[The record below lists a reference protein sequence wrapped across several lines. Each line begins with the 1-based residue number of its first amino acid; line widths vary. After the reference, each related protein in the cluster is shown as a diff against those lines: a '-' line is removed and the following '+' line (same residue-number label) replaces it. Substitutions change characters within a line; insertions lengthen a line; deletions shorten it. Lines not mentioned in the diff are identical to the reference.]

1 MICYA
6 TMRDENGQLFTY
18 KLAREGYSLFLFV
31 KDFQQVA
38 KKRGWTYIECGTTE
52 L

>member
-6 TMRDENGQLFTY
+6 TMRDENRKLFTY
-18 KLAREGYSLFLFV
+18 KLESEGYSLFQFD
-31 KDFQQVA
+31 KEFQEIA
-38 KKRGWTYIECGTTE
+38 EKRGWTYIECGTTE